1 MNILYGVPGEGMG
14 HATRSKVVIDFLLA
28 EGHNVQAVS
37 SARAYT
43 FLQSHFGE
51 RVHEIKGLHFA
62 YKNAEVSKMGTFML
76 NLKSAAGNLFH
87 NFSKYLLIEKSFTP
101 DLVISDFES
110 FSFVFAKQHKIP
122 LFSIDNMQVMNR
134 CKLEI
139 PITKE
144 EKSNYALARSIVK
157 AKVPGADGYFITSF
171 FEAPIAK
178 KNTEV
183 VPPIIRDAIINA
195 KTSEGKHVLMYQTSS
210 SLSTVKQV
218 LKAIPETTFYVYGMN
233 KDEQDR
239 NVIFKPFS
247 EVGFIKDFASAKAVI
262 ANGGF
267 SFISEAVY
275 LKKPVYSFPIRNQ
288 FEQYMNA
295 AYIEKMGYGRHFE
308 NLDADRIKAF
318 LYDLEVFKRNLG
330 SYKQDGN
337 SALFASLRK
346 TLKRI
351 KPKQA

>member
-14 HATRSKVVIDFLLA
+14 HATRSKVVIDFLIA
-28 EGHNVQAVS
+28 EGHNVQVVS
-37 SARAYT
+37 SARAFT
-43 FLQSHFGE
+43 FLQSYFGA

-76 NLKSAAGNLFH
+76 NLKSAAGNFLH
-87 NFSKYLLIEKSFTP
+87 NFSKYLLIERSFTP

-139 PITKE
+139 PIRKG
-144 EKSNYALARSIVK
+144 EKSNYALAKSIVK
-157 AKVPGADGYFITSF
+157 AKVPGADAYVITSF
-171 FEAPIAK
+171 FDAPVAK
-178 KNTEV
+178 KNTQV
-183 VPPIIRDAIINA
+183 VPPIIRDAIIGA
-195 KTSEGKHVLMYQTSS
+195 HTSEGNHVLMYQTSS

-218 LKAIPETTFYVYGMN
+218 LRAIPGTTFYVYGMN
-233 KDEQDR
+233 KDEQDG
-239 NVIFKPFS
+239 NVIFKKFS
-247 EVGFIKDFASAKAVI
+247 ETGFIEDVASAKAVI

-275 LKKPVYSFPIRNQ
+275 LKKPVYSFPIHNQ

-295 AYIEKMGYGRHFE
+295 AYIEKLGYGRHFE
-308 NLDADRIKAF
+308 NLDADCVKAF
-318 LYDLEVFKRNLG
+318 LYDVPTFKENLQ

-337 SALFASLRK
+337 TSLFTTLRK
-346 TLKRI
+346 AINGRKGG
-351 KPKQA
+351 

>member
-14 HATRSKVVIDFLLA
+14 HATRSKVVIDFLLN
-28 EGHNVQAVS
+28 EGHNVQVVS
-37 SARAYT
+37 SARAYR
-43 FLQSHFGE
+43 FLQSHFGD
-51 RVHEIKGLHFA
+51 RVHEIKGFHFA

-76 NLKSAAGNLFH
+76 NLKSAAGNFFH

-101 DLVISDFES
+101 DIVMSDFES
-110 FSFVFAKQHKIP
+110 FSFIFAKQHHIP
-122 LFSIDNMQVMNR
+122 LFSIDNMQVINR

-144 EKSNYALARSIVK
+144 EKSNYNLAKSIVK
-157 AKVPGADGYFITSF
+157 AKVPGADRYFITSF
-171 FEAPIAK
+171 FEAHVTK
-178 KNTEV
+178 KNTEL

-195 KTSEGKHVLMYQTSS
+195 KTSEEKHVLMYQTSS

-218 LKAIPETTFYVYGMN
+218 LQAIPDTTFYVYGMN
-233 KDEQDR
+233 KDERDG
-239 NVIFKPFS
+239 NVVFKPFS
-247 EVGFIKDFASAKAVI
+247 EAGFIQDFASAKAVI

-308 NLDADRIKAF
+308 RLDSDMIKAF
-318 LYDLEVFKRNLG
+318 LYDLEVFKRNLL

-337 SALFASLRK
+337 SILFDALRQKFN
-346 TLKRI
+346 
-351 KPKQA
+351 KQY